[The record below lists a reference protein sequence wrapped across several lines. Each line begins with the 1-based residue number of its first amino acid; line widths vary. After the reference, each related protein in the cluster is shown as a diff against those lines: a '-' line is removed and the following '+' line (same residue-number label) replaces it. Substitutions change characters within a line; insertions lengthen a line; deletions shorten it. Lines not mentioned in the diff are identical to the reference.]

1 MSPMKIPIQIEPSPI
16 NIFSINNNFLNCLI
30 DIPCII
36 NMPNSFLRVFKNEL
50 TEYKIK
56 KNENT
61 KIKPCEIVNPIV
73 PYALIV
79 ALVDFNSP
87 CKSG

>member
-1 MSPMKIPIQIEPSPI
+1 
-16 NIFSINNNFLNCLI
+16 
-30 DIPCII
+30 
-36 NMPNSFLRVFKNEL
+36 MPNSFLRVFKNEL
-50 TEYKIK
+50 TEYKMK

-61 KIKPCEIVNPIV
+61 KINPCETENPNV
-73 PYALIV
+73 PNALIV